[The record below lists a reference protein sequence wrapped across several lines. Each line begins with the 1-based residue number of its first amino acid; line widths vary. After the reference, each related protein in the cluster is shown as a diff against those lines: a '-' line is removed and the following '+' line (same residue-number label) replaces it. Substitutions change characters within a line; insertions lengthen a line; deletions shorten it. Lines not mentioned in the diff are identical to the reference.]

1 MKIIDTVKGIIL
13 QELPIMLAMPALLW
27 IFLLLIFPFLCMV
40 YTSLLDDSVVQAY
53 TLSHYSNFFELL
65 YLHVISRSLFLATG
79 TAIITLLI
87 GYPVAYFIAFRA
99 NKNKNMLLFLLTLP
113 FWTNL
118 IIQVYAWFFILE
130 RTGLIN
136 TLLLQLGIISHS
148 IQFAYNMYA
157 ILLLL
162 IYCYLPFMTLPI
174 YTILQK
180 FDTKL
185 IEASM
190 DLGATRWQ
198 TFWRIT
204 FPLSLPGIKT
214 GFLLV
219 FVPSFGDFVIPSLI
233 GGSRY
238 LTVGSLIS
246 YYFLTAQN
254 TASGAAFTV
263 LSGCVLM
270 GSIFIMQKCL
280 TSIVKEQ

>member
-1 MKIIDTVKGIIL
+1 
-13 QELPIMLAMPALLW
+13 MLAMPALLW

-79 TAIITLLI
+79 TAIITLFI

-99 NKNKNMLLFLLTLP
+99 NKNKNILLFLLTLP

-162 IYCYLPFMTLPI
+162 VYCYLPFMTLPI

-270 GSIFIMQKCL
+270 GSIFIMQKLL
-280 TSIVKEQ
+280 TTMVKEQ